1 MHDYT
6 VCSEVRRKV
15 IEVIICFY
23 LIVSLL
29 SAGYAEKYFEAIS
42 FLENAFVKEYIKTVF
57 SIVCSGVGV
66 GAIYILYDKW
76 LWKYFIFLHKI
87 PNLNGKWRAV
97 VESPMKGSYIPEI
110 EMEIKQTW
118 NKIQIRGCSKSG
130 TETISDSA
138 LLTEIYGRVYL
149 GYSYWIHRKQDQIYR
164 GFNMLEYS
172 EENETLCGEY
182 FSGKDIREELY
193 QNLSKIKS
201 KDRKKI
207 MQKAKGCGSKG
218 YIILRKV

>member
-6 VCSEVRRKV
+6 VRSEVRRKA

-23 LIVSLL
+23 LIGALL
-29 SAGYAEKYFEAIS
+29 SAGYAEKFFETIS
-42 FLENAFVKEYIKTVF
+42 FVENDAAKEYIKTVF

-66 GAIYILYDKW
+66 GAIYVLYDKW
-76 LWKYFIFLHKI
+76 LWKYLVFLHKV
-87 PNLNGKWRAV
+87 PNLNGRWRAV
-97 VESPMKGSYIPEI
+97 VESPMKGSYTPKI

-118 NKIQIRGCSKSG
+118 NKIQIRGCSESK

-138 LLTEIYGRVYL
+138 LITEIYGKVYL

-164 GFNMLEYS
+164 GFNMLEYN
-172 EENETLCGEY
+172 EENKTLCGEY
-182 FSGKDIREELY
+182 FSGKDIREEVY
-193 QNLSKIKS
+193 QNLPKMKM

-207 MQKAKGCGSKG
+207 MEKVKGCGSKG
-218 YIILRKV
+218 YITLRKL